1 MKKIYF
7 LIAMVTATML
17 ASCTKEQ
24 EDFFSDSS
32 ANRADATIAADTK
45 VLTSAANGWLMKLY
59 PDAQQS
65 YGGYN
70 VIVRFKEDGRAEVMG
85 EFLGDVFT
93 SLYSVTQSA
102 GIVLTFDTFNEE
114 FHLFSDPSAP
124 LGGDEGE
131 GLGGDYDFSIMKA
144 TPEEVVLKGK
154 NTGNRIVMTPM
165 PNDDWAGYMNKI
177 FEVEENMLS
186 NFYQVKINNV
196 EVPASISD
204 RTLVFSYEENGEEV
218 EKQASYI
225 VTPEGIEFYEPL
237 EIDGATMTGFKNGAE
252 GALVFDESAGSG
264 LKLEK
269 VKLPEVD
276 LMTNSDC
283 YVAYSMLGEYAQQYW
298 AAMAKAEAAVGESVG
313 YAYFSYADGFYTL
326 EFYSSGYR
334 GHFYFELTPIS
345 DNEVTLKLIS
355 YDGNGQW
362 YYKNAGWNYAVAP
375 FMGTFKLSSDNEYCP
390 SVLILQDVENP
401 ANTITLSLSTVYYPF
416 NK

>member
-1 MKKIYF
+1 
-7 LIAMVTATML
+7 MVTATML

-32 ANRADATIAADTK
+32 ANRADATIAADRK

-114 FHLFSDPSAP
+114 FHLFSDPAAP

-154 NTGNRIVMTPM
+154 KTGNRIVLTPM
-165 PNDDWAGYMNKI
+165 PNDDWEGYMDKVAD
-177 FEVEENMLS
+177 VEENMLS

-196 EVPASISD
+196 EVPASISE
-204 RTLVFSYEENGEEV
+204 RTLVFSFEENGEEV

-225 VTPEGIEFYEPL
+225 VTPDGIEFYEPL
-237 EIDGATMTGFKNGAE
+237 EIMGATMKGFKNGAD
-252 GALVFDESAGSG
+252 GALEFDESAGSG

-269 VKLPEVD
+269 VKLPEVE
-276 LMTNSDC
+276 LMANSQC
-283 YVAYSMLGEYAQQYW
+283 YVAYSMLGEFAQQYW

-313 YAYFSYADGFYTL
+313 YAYFGFDNGQYTL
-326 EFYSSGYR
+326 TFYSSGYV
-334 GHFYFELTPIS
+334 GHFYFEFTPLSS
-345 DNEVTLKLIS
+345 DEVTLKVVG

-362 YYKNAGWNYAVAP
+362 YYKNAGWNYAIQP

-390 SVLILQDVENP
+390 SVLILQDVEDP
-401 ANTITLSLSTVYYPF
+401 SNTIALSLSTVYYPF
-416 NK
+416 NR